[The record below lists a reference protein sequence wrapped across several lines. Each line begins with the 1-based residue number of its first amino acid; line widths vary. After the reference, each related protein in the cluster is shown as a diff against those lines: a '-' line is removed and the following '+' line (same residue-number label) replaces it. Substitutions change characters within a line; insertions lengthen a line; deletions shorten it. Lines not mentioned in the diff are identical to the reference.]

1 MRIRIHI
8 IDFLTL
14 YCIHMQDQMIIFMA
28 LATGESVLR
37 CGPLTLHTESA
48 IHVAEQ
54 LTGAKFTI
62 RQAQSC
68 HSAQP
73 VLWSRSRIKTQ
84 RLRVQVQ
91 VVQEAVAVWL
101 RSYVVA
107 ELRQFL

>member
-73 VLWSRSRIKTQ
+73 VLWSRSRTLLPEPDKNASAPGTGTGGTGSCCC
-84 RLRVQVQ
+84 
-91 VVQEAVAVWL
+91 VA
-101 RSYVVA
+101 
-107 ELRQFL
+107 